1 MNFADWTPIFVA
13 AALFSVWALR
23 HLSRKTSTF
32 MPKWA
37 WAVFIVFAT
46 PLGPLIYVL
55 VEVLDAGVHR
65 ADAEGRSSD
74 A

>member
-1 MNFADWTPIFVA
+1 MNFIVWTPLFA
-13 AALFSVWALR
+13 AAAFFSFWALW
-23 HLSRKTSTF
+23 HLSRKDITF

-37 WAVFIVFAT
+37 WAVFIVFTT
-46 PLGPLIYVL
+46 PLGALIYLL

-65 ADAEGRSSD
+65 ADAEGRSTD